1 MVIELMRQFF
11 HVPRMYRICDSMG
24 KKSFAEFS
32 SSMMFNRESP
42 LEFDIDVTIQR
53 ENPYSRESINKT
65 IMDLWNA
72 GFIRGE
78 NVNTSVIAI
87 KNMQFD
93 GKEKLIA
100 DLQELYEKEN
110 VDEEDNKAHRQ

>member
-11 HVPRMYRICDSMG
+11 VTPRMYRVCDSTG

-32 SSMMFNRESP
+32 KDMMYSCDRP

-65 IMDLWNA
+65 IMDLWKM
-72 GFIRGE
+72 GLLHSD

-110 VDEEDNKAHRQ
+110 ANENDNEAY